1 MVSWVSD
8 TQIPSTHMWH
18 LVLPH
23 FGLGLGI
30 GVVDSALMPLLAFL
44 VEERKSGAYGAVYAI
59 AQVFSRPSKKLLPP
73 LNTTT

>member
-1 MVSWVSD
+1 MGHGFL
-8 TQIPSTHMWH
+8 TLLPPFHRMWH

-44 VEERKSGAYGAVYAI
+44 VDERKSGAYGAVYAI
-59 AQVFSRPSKKLLPP
+59 AQVY
-73 LNTTT
+73 

>member
-1 MVSWVSD
+1 
-8 TQIPSTHMWH
+8 MWH

-44 VEERKSGAYGAVYAI
+44 VDERKSGAYGAVYAI
-59 AQVFSRPSKKLLPP
+59 AQVWLSLYSKWQRDSKE
-73 LNTTT
+73 

>member
-1 MVSWVSD
+1 
-8 TQIPSTHMWH
+8 MWH

-44 VEERKSGAYGAVYAI
+44 VDERKSGAYGAVYAI
-59 AQVFSRPSKKLLPP
+59 AQVWLL
-73 LNTTT
+73 LNSSDEGTRRNTGRCGSL

>member
-1 MVSWVSD
+1 
-8 TQIPSTHMWH
+8 MWH

-44 VEERKSGAYGAVYAI
+44 VDERKSGAYGAVYAI
-59 AQVFSRPSKKLLPP
+59 AQVRLLLNFSLVSAGPLLGAA
-73 LNTTT
+73 

>member
-1 MVSWVSD
+1 
-8 TQIPSTHMWH
+8 MWH

-44 VEERKSGAYGAVYAI
+44 VDERKSGAYGAVYAI
-59 AQVFSRPSKKLLPP
+59 AQVVHELGNNKAHCRSAIS
-73 LNTTT
+73 

>member
-1 MVSWVSD
+1 
-8 TQIPSTHMWH
+8 MWH

-44 VEERKSGAYGAVYAI
+44 VDERKSGAYGAVYAI
-59 AQVFSRPSKKLLPP
+59 AQVLQRASFVR
-73 LNTTT
+73 